1 MIITPIQT
9 KGRQK
14 SGVCR
19 YTRRHGPAINFQK
32 GPFMPYVNVRITK
45 DGVTKEKKGQIV
57 KEITATL
64 QNVLG
69 KKPNHIHIVIDL
81 IDEENWGFSGMLTDE
96 YRAQQG

>member
-1 MIITPIQT
+1 
-9 KGRQK
+9 
-14 SGVCR
+14 
-19 YTRRHGPAINFQK
+19 
-32 GPFMPYVNVRITK
+32 MPYVNVRITK